1 VAETDGSRLDEHDLV
16 GRPTLSPAER
26 ARFDFEIGFFEG
38 VLEAYPDYLEV
49 LELLA
54 ENYTQVGNYEKGLA
68 ADLQLAKVK
77 PNDPTVLYN
86 LACSYSLVGDIDQA
100 LWTLSGAIQAG
111 YRDFNY
117 LARDPDLDSAR
128 RDPRFQQFLAGHYFS
143 AEPPAKD

>member
-1 VAETDGSRLDEHDLV
+1 MAETDGSKLDEHYLM
-16 GRPTLSPAER
+16 GRPSLSPAER

-38 VLEAYPDYLEV
+38 ILEGYPDYLEV

-54 ENYTQVGNYEKGLA
+54 DSYTQVGNYQKGLA
-68 ADLQLAKVK
+68 ADLKLAKVK

-117 LARDPDLDSAR
+117 LARDPDLINAR
-128 RDPRFQQFLAGHYFS
+128 RDPRFQQFLAGHFFTT
-143 AEPPAKD
+143 PPTEKG